1 MLNIIEQ
8 EVLNHP
14 YKRST
19 TLSKKGKHKK
29 CEECGTT

>member
-1 MLNIIEQ
+1 MLNVIEQ

-19 TLSKKGKHKK
+19 TLSKKR
-29 CEECGTT
+29 